1 MLWRGLA
8 LAMTLCSEHGA
19 TIKARKQWGRFK
31 FKFTKCIL
39 IVYHEPCIVLG
50 IVRDAKMKKV

>member
-1 MLWRGLA
+1 M
-8 LAMTLCSEHGA
+8 AMTLCSERGA